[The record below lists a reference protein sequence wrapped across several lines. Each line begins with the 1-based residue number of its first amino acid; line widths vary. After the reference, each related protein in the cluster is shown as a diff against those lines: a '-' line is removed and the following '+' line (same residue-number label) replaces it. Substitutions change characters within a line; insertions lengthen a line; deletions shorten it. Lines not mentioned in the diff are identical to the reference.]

1 MNLDKSR
8 SLLRLL
14 SLKVGVNKIFENV
27 KKFLDG
33 LDCLSICQDWDSQS
47 RVRWDKLRPPGL
59 LITPNID
66 IG

>member
-33 LDCLSICQDWDSQS
+33 LDCLLTCQDWDSHS
-47 RVRWDKLRPPGL
+47 IVCPNKLRPPGL
-59 LITPNID
+59 LITLNID